1 MGRVIGRVLRVAL
14 MGCALAAGA
23 PAVLAQPGA
32 TPPGSSSVVLPV
44 VERARALMEQ
54 GTGDEARALLDSL
67 VGAQRAGSMELAE
80 AVYWRGVLAE
90 RVADAERDWKRLVI
104 EVPLSPRTADALVRL
119 AELEMLRGRADA
131 AAGYYERVVREF
143 PSGMARTKSLV
154 WLARTAMD
162 RRETAKGC
170 EWLGEVRTAGVEGE
184 LRLQLEGMEGK
195 CTAGGPTA
203 GGPTA
208 GSPTAGTPTA
218 GTPTAG
224 APTAGGPTTGSPT
237 TVVPTTVGRGRY
249 SVQLAAYTK
258 KGEAEG
264 LVARLRAKGIEA
276 RVDGDQAPFRVR
288 VDRYVTRAE
297 AAKRLG
303 ELKAQGF
310 DGFVAELPRAGGTR

>member
-1 MGRVIGRVLRVAL
+1 MMGPLMGRVMGRVLRVAL

-23 PAVLAQPGA
+23 PALLAQRGA
-32 TPPGSSSVVLPV
+32 TPSGSSSLVLPV

-170 EWLGEVRTAGVEGE
+170 EWLREVRTVGVEGE

-195 CTAGGPTA
+195 CAAGGPPA
-203 GGPTA
+203 GT
-208 GSPTAGTPTA
+208 PTAGTPTA
-218 GTPTAG
+218 GTPTPG
-224 APTAGGPTTGSPT
+224 TPTAGGPTTG
-237 TVVPTTVGRGRY
+237 GRGRY

-258 KGEAEG
+258 KAEAEG

-288 VDRYVTRAE
+288 VDRYATRAE
-297 AAKRLG
+297 AAKRLA

-310 DGFVAELPRAGGTR
+310 DGFIAELPRAGGTR